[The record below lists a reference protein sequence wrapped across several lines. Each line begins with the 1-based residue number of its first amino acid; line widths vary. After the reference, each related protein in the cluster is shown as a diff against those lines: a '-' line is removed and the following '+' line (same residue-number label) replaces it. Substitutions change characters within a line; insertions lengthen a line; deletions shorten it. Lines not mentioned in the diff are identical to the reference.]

1 MAKAVELTDGT
12 RMSVGDGSIDAT
24 RSFFFDGYADELTV
38 IRSGFGSTVTG
49 VGGGTVVV
57 PRLRDRH
64 PLFQQLYAYKYDL
77 TKESGGTDQWRA
89 TFSYRRYAPLD
100 RTDSNGLTLGPETV
114 DFSDVSARCTG
125 SFTDVYR
132 ANVSIPHDGEPS
144 GGDIGGD
151 PVDAGGVPTSVMR
164 TQYEL
169 TVNVT
174 KNGDSLTGFSE
185 SVGKRCTNDV
195 VGLDG
200 AATLYMGA
208 AIQRIGTNLFSVSH
222 TFLYDSQYHLIQ
234 APDYLPD
241 GQPDLGTD
249 PDVPSELGHFKTV
262 RHVQPFDQGSIDPA
276 SYVPSNL
283 GIT

>member
-38 IRSGFGSTVTG
+38 IRNGFGSSVTG

-57 PRLRDRH
+57 PKLRDKH

-77 TKESGGTDQWRA
+77 TKESGGSDQWRA
-89 TFSYRRYAPLD
+89 TFYYRRYEPLT
-100 RTDSNGLTLGPETV
+100 RTDSAGLTLGPETV
-114 DFSDVSARCTG
+114 NFSDVSARCTG
-125 SFTDVYR
+125 SFVDVYR
-132 ANVSIPHDGEPS
+132 ANVSMPSNGEPTD
-144 GGDIGGD
+144 GDIGGT
-151 PVDAGGVPTSVMR
+151 PVDAGGVPTSIMR

-174 KNGDSLTGFSE
+174 KNGNELTGFSE
-185 SVGKRCTNDV
+185 SVGKRCRTDV
-195 VGLDG
+195 VGLEG
-200 AATLYMGA
+200 AAVVYLGA
-208 AIQRIGTNLFSVSH
+208 QIQRIGTNLFSVSH
-222 TFLYDSQYHLIQ
+222 TYLFDSQYHLIQ

-249 PDVPSELGHFKTV
+249 PDVPSQLGHFKTV
-262 RHVQPFDQGSIDPA
+262 RHVQPFDLGDIDPA
-276 SYVPSNL
+276 SYIPSDL
-283 GIT
+283 GIS